1 MRISQMKFS
10 HDIRASQEGLVK
22 NPPANAGDSR
32 YVGLITGSGRYP
44 GLVSDNPLQY
54 SCMKNSMDRGTWQ
67 ATNHG
72 ATKSQKQLSNSA
84 HTLGQNEEQS

>member
-1 MRISQMKFS
+1 MRISQVKFS

-22 NPPANAGDSR
+22 NLPANAGHSR
-32 YVGLITGSGRYP
+32 YVGLIPGSGRSP
-44 GLVSDNPLQY
+44 GLVNDNPLQY

-72 ATKSQKQLSNSA
+72 ATKSQKHLSNSA
-84 HTLGQNEEQS
+84 HTLGQKEKQS